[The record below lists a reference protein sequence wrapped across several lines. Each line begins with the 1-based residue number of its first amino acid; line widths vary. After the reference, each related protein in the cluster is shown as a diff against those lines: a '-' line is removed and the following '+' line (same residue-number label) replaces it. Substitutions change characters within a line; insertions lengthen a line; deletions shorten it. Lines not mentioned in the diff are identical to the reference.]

1 MFVTVWCFW
10 IRFVQRIWYIGL
22 KLYLPKDL
30 CICVC
35 ALQKRAQ
42 KYKRIQREKERDKKN
57 YYTLPEVHYSIKEC
71 SSSLW
76 IPKELAKNKNLR
88 KF

>member
-42 KYKRIQREKERDKKN
+42 KYKRIQRENERDREKKLLHTPRSALQYN
-57 YYTLPEVHYSIKEC
+57 RMLEFTLDSKRTGEK
-71 SSSLW
+71 
-76 IPKELAKNKNLR
+76 
-88 KF
+88 